1 MKLVAITGMP
11 GAGKSTAAQALV
23 AKGWQ
28 RVVMGDVVRE
38 ETKRR
43 GLPADEKH
51 TGEVMKDLRRMHG
64 EAAIA
69 DLCLKSIQESG
80 FERVVVDGI
89 RSVSEVEAFR
99 KAADVLLIAVQA
111 SEPRRFSFLKGRGR
125 SDDPDSYETFRRRDE
140 RELEVGIG
148 KAIALADDVV
158 SNEHGSPEILSAQTL
173 KLVDRWLNGPA

>member
-1 MKLVAITGMP
+1 LKIIAITGMP

-51 TGEVMKDLRRMHG
+51 TGEVMKDLRRLHG
-64 EAAIA
+64 EAAVA
-69 DLCLKSIQESG
+69 DLCLASIQKSG
-80 FERVVVDGI
+80 FEKVVIDGI
-89 RSVSEVEAFR
+89 RSVAEVEAFR
-99 KAADVLLIAVQA
+99 KAAEVLVIAVQA
-111 SEPRRFSFLKGRGR
+111 SESRRFSFLRGRGR
-125 SDDPDSYETFRRRDE
+125 SDDPDSYEMFRRRDQ

-148 KAIALADDVV
+148 RAIALADEVI
-158 SNEHGSPEILSAQTL
+158 SNEHGSPEILSAETL
-173 KLVDRWLNGPA
+173 KLVGRWLNGRA